1 MRREG
6 SATGTASLAAASPQ
20 RRGPRIR
27 AVLALLGRRVFTRE
41 RLVRTATA
49 GISSLA
55 ALLFVY
61 WLGLRGVYDL
71 PYALSVL
78 PSLWLGFKVSVE
90 AVAFVIPLGFAF
102 GLLVGWARTTGS
114 VLLRGA
120 AALYV
125 DFFRSL
131 PPIVLISFPYLL
143 ALVALHN
150 PNINPYVA
158 ENIALWVGA
167 FALSLHTSAYQAE
180 IVRAGI
186 LSVPSAQTE
195 AADAIGLSRGRA
207 MFLVTLPQ
215 AFRVSLPALGN
226 EFSSVIKDTSLLSV
240 IGWLELSGIGLLQ
253 VYAGLRVYA
262 YAPLLVWLEIAAL
275 YFVLTFAVNTT
286 VRSIENAFKVPGL
299 EAAI

>member
-1 MRREG
+1 
-6 SATGTASLAAASPQ
+6 
-20 RRGPRIR
+20 
-27 AVLALLGRRVFTRE
+27 
-41 RLVRTATA
+41 
-49 GISSLA
+49 
-55 ALLFVY
+55 
-61 WLGLRGVYDL
+61 
-71 PYALSVL
+71 
-78 PSLWLGFKVSVE
+78 
-90 AVAFVIPLGFAF
+90 
-102 GLLVGWARTTGS
+102 VGWARTTAS
-114 VLLRGA
+114 VALRGA

-125 DFFRSL
+125 DFFRSM

-143 ALVALHN
+143 VLVALNSQHT
-150 PNINPYVA
+150 NINPYVA

-186 LSVPSAQTE
+186 LSVPATQTE
-195 AADAIGLSRGRA
+195 AADAIGLSRLRA

-262 YAPLLVWLEIAAL
+262 YAPLLVWLEIAVL

-286 VRSIENAFKVPGL
+286 VRTIENAFKVPGL
-299 EAAI
+299 EAPI